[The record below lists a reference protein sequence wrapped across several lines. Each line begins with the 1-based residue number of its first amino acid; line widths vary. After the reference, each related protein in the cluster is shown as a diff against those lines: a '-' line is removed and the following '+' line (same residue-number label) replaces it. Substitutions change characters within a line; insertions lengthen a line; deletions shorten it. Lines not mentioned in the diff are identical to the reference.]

1 RNQGFQIVGFTE
13 LSRPCQPSAYSSG
26 PRWPSSSPVIPPSI
40 ESQASRDP
48 EYGFDG
54 SFSSPCGGIGGGV
67 RVELDGRDTTTGARE
82 KSIVRVV
89 LAGVLGMRA
98 VAIAVMFS
106 NNIIDPKATSYYLL
120 EGCTHLSLGLACG
133 LGGFSAGVARGL
145 DRDAGVRYI
154 FSDLIW
160 FPCSLECFTL
170 AFLI

>member
-1 RNQGFQIVGFTE
+1 M
-13 LSRPCQPSAYSSG
+13 
-26 PRWPSSSPVIPPSI
+26 
-40 ESQASRDP
+40 
-48 EYGFDG
+48 
-54 SFSSPCGGIGGGV
+54 

-133 LGGFSAGVARGL
+133 LGGLSAGVARGL
-145 DRDAGVRYI
+145 DRDAGVRYL

-160 FPCSLECFTL
+160 FPRSLECFTL
-170 AFLI
+170 AFFI